1 MRNEFDPRQA
11 AWTLVAGVF
20 AVIAAAMIIS
30 LIGAVFSA

>member
-11 AWTLVAGVF
+11 AWTLIAGVF
-20 AVIAAAMIIS
+20 VVIAAAMIIG